1 MGYNISRPRNFM
13 SYYNEKILA
22 RTRAHAFVPL
32 TASPINNQPQYS
44 FDAIEDGP
52 IIAGGPLGAYFPE
65 VPANRS
71 AGVLWRQQT
80 VPGLGAIVRRSPS
93 AHNALGFSL
102 SSAVPSLDVNS
113 IIGPIVNSLGPTI
126 NGALDTYMPR
136 IQSTVHAA
144 VKSGIDQG
152 VKQASPLLQA
162 ELNKG
167 VKQVLPLL
175 EKELEPYKKAGIAL
189 GIISAATLAGVITIL
204 LKR

>member
-1 MGYNISRPRNFM
+1 M

-22 RTRAHAFVPL
+22 RTRAHAFVPQ

-93 AHNALGFSL
+93 VDYALGYSL
-102 SSAVPSLDVNS
+102 PSVPSLDVNS
-113 IIGPIVNSLGPTI
+113 IIGPIVDSLGPTI

-136 IQSTVHAA
+136 IQSTVTSA

-204 LKR
+204 LKRG